1 MSRRPQKPNR
11 RASSP
16 QASASSPREFRL
28 PENTTPALPAVE
40 DFAGLDMP
48 AALLKTLTAQGVTTP
63 FPIQAA
69 TLPNSLAGRDLLGR
83 GRTGSGKTLAFGL
96 ALLARTAGLR
106 AEPKAPLALVLVPTR
121 ELAQQV
127 TDALTPYATAVNLRL
142 ATVVGGLSITKQAG
156 TLRRGAEVVVA
167 TPGRLN
173 DLVERGDCV
182 LDQVRITV
190 LDEADQMTDMGFL
203 PQITKLIQ
211 HVRPDGQRMLFSA
224 TLDRNIDRLVQR
236 FLTDPVVHSVDP
248 SAGAVTTM
256 EHHVLHVQDETDK
269 KAVTTR
275 IAARDGRVILFLD
288 TKRSADRLAKRLL
301 AVGVRAAALHGG
313 RSQPQRNRTLEQ
325 FKNGQVTA
333 LVATNVA
340 ARGIHVD
347 DLDLVVNVD
356 PPTDHKD
363 YLHRGGRTARAG
375 GSGSVVTLVLPDQ
388 KRDVTRLMSDAG
400 IRPRTARITSSD
412 AELTTITGA
421 REPSGVAVTIE
432 VPSRRRRPARRPAP
446 SAAGAPADAAETAAG
461 QYGDRCG
468 SPYGEPG
475 LDRRA
480 AAGTTASD
488 STSAS
493 GGRGAAR
500 RAGSGGATGGAVGA
514 GGRSADRQS
523 AAGAATRAASGKVA
537 RGSGRRTAAG
547 GATGGA
553 AGTGGRGSGSRGGR
567 RAPPRDALPL
577 NAAGGHLTT
586 VAGRADTCAGS
597 APVTVAGVGRICRS
611 DVVFGPGTELLGPPG
626 RPGRVLS
633 R

>member
-1 MSRRPQKPNR
+1 MPRRPQKPNR
-11 RASSP
+11 RASSSP
-16 QASASSPREFRL
+16 APSASPPREFRL
-28 PENTTPALPAVE
+28 PESTTPALPAVE
-40 DFAGLDMP
+40 DFAALDMP
-48 AALLKTLTAQGVTTP
+48 AGLLKTLTAQGVTTP
-63 FPIQAA
+63 FPIQGA

-106 AEPKAPLALVLVPTR
+106 AQPKAPLALVLVPTR

-142 ATVVGGLSITKQAG
+142 TTVVGGLSITKQAG
-156 TLRRGAEVVVA
+156 ALRRGAEVLVA

-182 LDQVRITV
+182 LGDVRITV

-211 HVRPDGQRMLFSA
+211 QVRPDGQRMLFSA
-224 TLDRNIDRLVQR
+224 TLDRNIDRLVQK

-256 EHHVLHVQDETDK
+256 EHYVLHVQDETDK

-288 TKRSADRLAKRLL
+288 TKRAADRLTKRLL

-325 FKNGQVTA
+325 FKSGQVTA

-375 GSGSVVTLVLPDQ
+375 GSGSVATLVLPDQ
-388 KRDVTRLMSDAG
+388 KREVTRLMSDAG
-400 IRPRTARITSSD
+400 IRPRTSRITSSD
-412 AELTTITGA
+412 PELAVITGA

-432 VPSRRRRPARRPAP
+432 VPQPVTPTASRADGKTGRRSAGRRRSGGEAKA
-446 SAAGAPADAAETAAG
+446 AAGGATRTG
-461 QYGDRCG
+461 NQG
-468 SPYGEPG
+468 SE
-475 LDRRA
+475 RRA
-480 AAGTTASD
+480 AAGAT
-488 STSAS
+488 AS
-493 GGRGAAR
+493 GGTSATGGRGTAR
-500 RAGSGGATGGAVGA
+500 RTASGGATGGTVRA
-514 GGRSADRQS
+514 GGRGSDRRS
-523 AAGAATRAASGKVA
+523 AAGAASGAGAGSSAGKA
-537 RGSGRRTAAG
+537 PRGGVGRRSKTGAG
-547 GATGGA
+547 TGDAGATGS
-553 AGTGGRGSGSRGGR
+553 RNPDRRGGR
-567 RAPPRDALPL
+567 R
-577 NAAGGHLTT
+577 T
-586 VAGRADTCAGS
+586 S
-597 APVTVAGVGRICRS
+597 AN
-611 DVVFGPGTELLGPPG
+611 
-626 RPGRVLS
+626 
-633 R
+633 

>member
-1 MSRRPQKPNR
+1 MSRRPQKTNR
-11 RASSP
+11 RVSP
-16 QASASSPREFRL
+16 SAPSTASPREFRL
-28 PENTTPALPAVE
+28 PESTTPALPAVE
-40 DFAGLDMP
+40 DFAALDMP
-48 AALLKTLTAQGVTTP
+48 AGLLKTLTAQGVTTP

-106 AEPKAPLALVLVPTR
+106 AEPKAPLGLVLVPTR

-127 TDALTPYATAVNLRL
+127 TDALTPYATAVNLRM
-142 ATVVGGLSITKQAG
+142 ATVVGGLSMAKQAA
-156 TLRRGAEVVVA
+156 TLRRGVEVLVA

-173 DLVERGDCV
+173 DLVQQGDCV
-182 LDQVRITV
+182 LGSVGITV

-203 PQITKLIQ
+203 PQITRLIER
-211 HVRPDGQRMLFSA
+211 VRPDGQRMLFSA
-224 TLDRNIDRLVQR
+224 TLDGNIDRLVQR

-256 EHHVLHVQDETDK
+256 EHHVLHVLDETDK

-325 FKNGQVTA
+325 FKSGQVTA

-340 ARGIHVD
+340 ARGIHID

-375 GSGSVVTLVLPDQ
+375 GSGRVVTLVLPEQ

-400 IRPRTARITSSD
+400 IRPRTARITSS
-412 AELTTITGA
+412 APELSTLTGA

-432 VPSRRRRPARRPAP
+432 VPQPAAAPRAAREDRRDGAGNGGRTARRRRGGAAGAAPTGAAAGNGGRGTDRR
-446 SAAGAPADAAETAAG
+446 SAAGTSTAAG
-461 QYGDRCG
+461 GA
-468 SPYGEPG
+468 P
-475 LDRRA
+475 RRA
-480 AAGTTASD
+480 GSRPATGGSGG
-488 STSAS
+488 AS
-493 GGRGAAR
+493 GGRGAA
-500 RAGSGGATGGAVGA
+500 
-514 GGRSADRQS
+514 
-523 AAGAATRAASGKVA
+523 GAATGNGAGAGT
-537 RGSGRRTAAG
+537 RGSGRRPAG
-547 GATGGA
+547 GGE
-553 AGTGGRGSGSRGGR
+553 GRRGGR
-567 RAPPRDALPL
+567 RNP
-577 NAAGGHLTT
+577 AG
-586 VAGRADTCAGS
+586 
-597 APVTVAGVGRICRS
+597 
-611 DVVFGPGTELLGPPG
+611 
-626 RPGRVLS
+626 
-633 R
+633 

>member
-11 RASSP
+11 RTSSP
-16 QASASSPREFRL
+16 RPSASSPREFRL

-48 AALLKTLTAQGVTTP
+48 AGLLKTLTEQGVTTP

-106 AEPKAPLALVLVPTR
+106 AEAKAPLALVLVPTR

-127 TDALTPYATAVNLRL
+127 ADALAPYATAVNLRL

-156 TLRRGAEVVVA
+156 ALRRGAEVVIA

-182 LDQVRITV
+182 LGSVRITV

-203 PQITKLIQ
+203 PQITKLIRQ
-211 HVRPDGQRMLFSA
+211 VRPDGQRMLFSA

-325 FKNGQVTA
+325 FKDGRVTA

-340 ARGIHVD
+340 ARGIHID

-363 YLHRGGRTARAG
+363 YVHRGGRTARAG
-375 GSGSVVTLVLPDQ
+375 GSGSVVTLVLPEQ

-400 IRPRTARITSSD
+400 IRPRTARVTSSD
-412 AELTTITGA
+412 AELATITGA

-432 VPSRRRRPARRPAP
+432 VPQPAKPTASRPDRKNGTKPGSRSGRPRRNGGGDKAAP
-446 SAAGAPADAAETAAG
+446 GAATRTRG
-461 QYGDRCG
+461 RN
-468 SPYGEPG
+468 S
-475 LDRRA
+475 DRRA
-480 AAGTTASD
+480 AAGAT
-488 STSAS
+488 AS
-493 GGRGAAR
+493 GG
-500 RAGSGGATGGAVGA
+500 T
-514 GGRSADRQS
+514 SA
-523 AAGAATRAASGKVA
+523 
-537 RGSGRRTAAG
+537 
-547 GATGGA
+547 
-553 AGTGGRGSGSRGGR
+553 TGGRGSGRRAAAGATTSGGTSATGGRGSGR
-567 RAPPRDALPL
+567 RARSGGP
-577 NAAGGHLTT
+577 AGG
-586 VAGRADTCAGS
+586 ADRRT
-597 APVTVAGVGRICRS
+597 
-611 DVVFGPGTELLGPPG
+611 
-626 RPGRVLS
+626 
-633 R
+633 

>member
-1 MSRRPQKPNR
+1 MSPRSQKPNNR
-11 RASSP
+11 RASSRP
-16 QASASSPREFRL
+16 SSSSSPSAPREFRL
-28 PENTTPALPAVE
+28 PESTTPALPPVE

-48 AALLKTLTAQGVTTP
+48 AALLNTLTAQGVTAP

-127 TDALTPYATAVNLRL
+127 ADALTPYATAVNLRL

-156 TLRRGAEVVVA
+156 ALRRGAEVLVA

-182 LDQVRITV
+182 LDGVRITV

-211 HVRPDGQRMLFSA
+211 QVRPDGQRMLFSA

-375 GSGSVVTLVLPDQ
+375 GSGSVVTLVLPEQ
-388 KRDVTRLMSDAG
+388 KRDITRLMSDAG
-400 IRPRTARITSSD
+400 IRPRTASIKSSD
-412 AELTTITGA
+412 EELATLTGA
-421 REPSGVAVTIE
+421 REPSGVAVVIE
-432 VPSRRRRPARRPAP
+432 VPQPAPQTVSRPARKTGTEPGRRSGRRRRNGGGTGPATGATTDQGTRSRR
-446 SAAGAPADAAETAAG
+446 APAGT
-461 QYGDRCG
+461 
-468 SPYGEPG
+468 
-475 LDRRA
+475 A
-480 AAGTTASD
+480 AAGTAAG
-488 STSAS
+488 TSAS
-493 GGRGAAR
+493 GGRGSAR
-500 RAGSGGATGGAVGA
+500 RSGSGGAGAAGTSGRGSDRRAGTGSASGNSARVSGRRPASGGSTRGSSGGGGRGSSGA
-514 GGRSADRQS
+514 GGRGSSA
-523 AAGAATRAASGKVA
+523 
-537 RGSGRRTAAG
+537 
-547 GATGGA
+547 
-553 AGTGGRGSGSRGGR
+553 TGGRGSDR
-567 RAPPRDALPL
+567 R
-577 NAAGGHLTT
+577 
-586 VAGRADTCAGS
+586 GS
-597 APVTVAGVGRICRS
+597 AT
-611 DVVFGPGTELLGPPG
+611 
-626 RPGRVLS
+626 
-633 R
+633 